1 MTPELAASRGR
12 LEARV
17 GARRVMEPDTESWLG
32 LRAERIAVFRR
43 KLRQGECRYRDIASV
58 ETVTAMVADGYTHIR
73 SVISRCCCRWICGSG
88 CPKTTWCSSCW
99 TR

>member
-43 KLRQGECRYRDIASV
+43 KLRQGGCRYRDIASA
-58 ETVTAMVADGYTHIR
+58 ETVTAMAAATPT
-73 SVISRCCCRWICGSG
+73 SAAFPSRPVMIPGTSPNGWPG
-88 CPKTTWCSSCW
+88 
-99 TR
+99 